1 VGGVLPGLPGTAR
14 GGDVVTADINMDENR
29 LWRYLGLGVL
39 VAGALAY
46 VSYMRAIL
54 TVTGGADVA
63 VVVAGA
69 AFLGLAA
76 GASLA
81 ALLGDRAGSE
91 GRPALALNALVFGA
105 SAFVVG
111 AAVGYIPLGAAGLAG
126 TAGWLVACA
135 YLLAAAAPLGFA
147 GFAVGVAFRKCAGE
161 PGRVYAAFLVGGAA
175 GVILAAAAL
184 DLSGHRA
191 ALALTAVLGAGA
203 AACWYAGRPAV
214 RYVTPTVL
222 AACAVVLPPALP
234 FLFALVPARD
244 SFLSAAG
251 GAEDSAWSASARAEL
266 SSSAAA
272 DAEAAPAFTI
282 FDAGLL
288 KALPGHGWLTV
299 NGRRG
304 APVAKESPERE
315 FVKKYAPAFAGRVKA
330 PGRALVIGGAGFDA
344 LALAALGAGNMD
356 LVINDAAH
364 DLITGQESAGELLR
378 NNRVVVR
385 GGDGRAFLRSAGGTY
400 DLIALSPAALP
411 AAEEGAPSLAVNYL
425 LTVEAFRE
433 YYRRLA
439 PAGIVSFT
447 VRDAE
452 RPAYGLTVAAALRGA
467 LVDEGELQPA
477 ACFAVFRRGEAVT
490 VLAKRGGFGELELE
504 GLVGVAAGELEPVYL
519 PGRKARDGGSVRA
532 YASLFT
538 QAGDGGGTNEYEV
551 RPASDDRPFP
561 FAGAGRGRVFGGAV
575 AAAAAVLAAVFIA
588 LPLYAFKKRRVHTGG
603 KAAFA
608 AYFVVAG
615 ASFPALA
622 TALGPKAAFY
632 LGGGAWSGP
641 AALAT
646 FWLVAAAGS
655 LWGGAVSRGRRW
667 LPFVVVAAAAL
678 LAILA
683 YDVLF
688 AATAGWPV
696 WVRFYV
702 AAVLGAVV
710 GFFLGALAPMG
721 LAAAAGREPATLPWC
736 WAAYLFGFAFAA
748 AGALPAAT
756 VVGFRV
762 ILAAAALLV
771 IAAWSAFVRAARS
784 HLPPVGT
791 EAEVR

>member
-1 VGGVLPGLPGTAR
+1 MGGVLPRLPGTAR
-14 GGDVVTADINMDENR
+14 GGDGVTADINMDGNR
-29 LWRYLGLGVL
+29 LWRYLGLGAL

-54 TVTGGADVA
+54 AVTGGADVA

-81 ALLGDRAGSE
+81 ALLGDRVGSE

-111 AAVGYIPLGAAGLAG
+111 AAVGHLPLGAAGLVG
-126 TAGWLVACA
+126 TAGWLVAGA
-135 YLLAAAAPLGFA
+135 YLLAAALPLGFA
-147 GFAVGVAFRKCAGE
+147 GFAVGVAFRKYAGE
-161 PGRVYAAFLVGGAA
+161 PGRVYAAFLAGGAA

-203 AACWYAGRPAV
+203 AACWYAGRPAI
-214 RYVTPTVL
+214 RYVAPAVL
-222 AACAVVLPPALP
+222 AACAVALPLALP
-234 FLFALVPARD
+234 FLFPLVPARG

-251 GAEDSAWSASARAEL
+251 GASDTAWSASARAEL
-266 SSSAAA
+266 SASAVP
-272 DAEAAPAFTI
+272 DKAAPSFTI

-288 KALPGHGWLTV
+288 KALPGHEWVTV

-304 APVAKESPERE
+304 APVAKESPARD

-344 LALAALGAGNMD
+344 LALAALGAGNTD
-356 LVINDAAH
+356 LVVEDATH
-364 DLITGQESAGELLR
+364 DLITGQESADDLLR

-385 GGDGRAFLRSAGGTY
+385 GGDGRAFLRNAGGKY

-411 AAEEGAPSLAVNYL
+411 ASTDEAPSLAVDYL

-433 YYRRLA
+433 YYRHLA

-452 RPAYGLTVAAALRGA
+452 RPAYGLTFAAALREA
-467 LVDEGELQPA
+467 LADEGELQPA

-519 PGRKARDGGSVRA
+519 PGRKARDGGSGKA

-538 QAGDGGGTNEYEV
+538 QAGDEGRANEYEA
-551 RPASDDRPFP
+551 RPARDDRPFP
-561 FAGAGRGRVFGGAV
+561 FDGAGRGRVVGG
-575 AAAAAVLAAVFIA
+575 AAAAAAAFLAVVFIA
-588 LPLYAFKKRRVHTGG
+588 LPLYGFKKRRVHTGG

-608 AYFVVAG
+608 AYFVVVG

-641 AALAT
+641 VVLAT
-646 FWLVAAAGS
+646 LWLVAAAGS

-667 LPFVVVAAAAL
+667 LPFAVVAAATLIAV
-678 LAILA
+678 LA
-683 YDVLF
+683 YDALF
-688 AATAGWPV
+688 AATAGWPL

-702 AAVLGAVV
+702 AAGLVALV

-736 WAAYLFGFAFAA
+736 WAAYLFGFSFAA

-771 IAAWSAFVRAARS
+771 VAAWGAFVRAARS
-784 HLPPVGT
+784 HLPPVST
-791 EAEVR
+791 EAEVK